1 MGGGEEWGKYGG
13 KRNIVTMANYC
24 DNKYIRRLY
33 MASIIVHVQFCIA
46 LLYKNCCLKGPQLEI
61 FGSRLYTQIRPAWVG
76 DLGTRPTKS
85 KFV

>member
-1 MGGGEEWGKYGG
+1 MGGGGEGMG
-13 KRNIVTMANYC
+13 KRDILINSNYGVHR
-24 DNKYIRRLY
+24 YIRRLY
-33 MASIIVHVQFCIA
+33 MASILVHVQFCIA

-61 FGSRLYTQIRPAWVG
+61 FGSRVYTQIRPAWVG